1 MNPGNQIWILLA
13 FVALSFLQWLIRR
26 LQEQSAINKKK
37 QAEARRREEILRTG
51 RDPDQQNRAPDTAS
65 VSAEAAARQAR
76 LRELRQKQ
84 LEEMRRKG
92 QPRPAPST
100 QARVPTRAAPTQA
113 TGRSAPVVIGPG
125 AGSGPP
131 PTRPQ
136 RQTIGAPQPPRPKP
150 TQPTQPQR
158 RPAAATPPPQ
168 QRSRNLPATSA
179 RPAGTEAPPPPR
191 RTRPA
196 AAPGAL
202 RDTTTPQSL
211 ASTPL
216 ISEIPEAA
224 AQGASSATRGVG
236 AGMTAAD
243 WRRALILGEVL
254 APPVSLRTDR

>member
-51 RDPDQQNRAPDTAS
+51 RDPDQQPARQPDTAS

-92 QPRPAPST
+92 QPKPAPSAQVRVPPRPAPP
-100 QARVPTRAAPTQA
+100 QAPGR
-113 TGRSAPVVIGPG
+113 TGPVVIGPG
-125 AGSGPP
+125 SRPP

-136 RQTIGAPQPPRPKP
+136 TQTIGGPQPTRSKP
-150 TQPTQPQR
+150 APPAPPQR
-158 RPAAATPPPQ
+158 RPAAAPTAAP
-168 QRSRNLPATSA
+168 QRSRNLPAAPA
-179 RPAGTEAPPPPR
+179 RPSGAEAPAPPK

-196 AAPGAL
+196 APGTL

-224 AQGASSATRGVG
+224 APGVASATRAIGS
-236 AGMTAAD
+236 GMTAAD

-254 APPVSLRTDR
+254 APPVSLRNDR

>member
-26 LQEQSAINKKK
+26 LTEQSAINRKK

-51 RDPDQQNRAPDTAS
+51 RDPDQQTRQPDTAS

-92 QPRPAPST
+92 QPRPVPGA
-100 QARVPTRAAPTQA
+100 QVRVPPRAAPTQA
-113 TGRSAPVVIGPG
+113 PGRSGPIVIGPG
-125 AGSGPP
+125 PGSGPP

-136 RQTIGAPQPPRPKP
+136 RQTIGAPQPARPKP
-150 TQPTQPQR
+150 AQPAQPQR
-158 RPAAATPPPQ
+158 RPTAAPTPPQ

-196 AAPGAL
+196 ATGAL

-211 ASTPL
+211 AATPL
-216 ISEIPEAA
+216 ISEIPDAA
-224 AQGASSATRGVG
+224 APGVASATRAVG

-254 APPVSLRTDR
+254 APPVSLRDDR